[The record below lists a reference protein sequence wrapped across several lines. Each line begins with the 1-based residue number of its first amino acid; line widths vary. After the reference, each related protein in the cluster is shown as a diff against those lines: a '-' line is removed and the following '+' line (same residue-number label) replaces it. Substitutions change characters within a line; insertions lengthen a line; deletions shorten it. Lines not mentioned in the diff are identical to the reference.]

1 MGTGYPVYLYPRR
14 MEGRYIMA
22 YTPNSWA
29 ARSVQYPNRFQTA
42 GGDYMTLTPAPG
54 TIAAEGTPFSADWMN
69 HIEQGI
75 AALSVDSIV
84 EEGTSGF
91 WQYIKLENGLIFLFT
106 MNLGITM
113 PAWESLASLYWRTV
127 EVTVP
132 EVVSTLYASFGDTS
146 TDYAR
151 WTRCN
156 GNWGGTTIKVQQY
169 SMNTNGDAAYT
180 RLQGFVVGTW
190 KE

>member
-1 MGTGYPVYLYPRR
+1 
-14 MEGRYIMA
+14 MA

-42 GGDYMTLTPAPG
+42 GGDYITLTPAPG

-75 AALSVDSIV
+75 AALSIDSIV
-84 EEGTSGF
+84 EEGTSGS
-91 WQYIKLENGLIFLFT
+91 WRYIKLENGLIFLFT
-106 MNLGITM
+106 MNLGINM
-113 PAWESLASLYWRTV
+113 PAWEPLASLFWRTV

-132 EVVSTLYASFGDTS
+132 EVVSTLYASFGDTG
-146 TDYAR
+146 TEYAR

-156 GNWGGTTIKVQQY
+156 GNWGGTKINVQQY
-169 SMNTNGDAAYT
+169 SMNTNGNAAYT

-190 KE
+190 KA